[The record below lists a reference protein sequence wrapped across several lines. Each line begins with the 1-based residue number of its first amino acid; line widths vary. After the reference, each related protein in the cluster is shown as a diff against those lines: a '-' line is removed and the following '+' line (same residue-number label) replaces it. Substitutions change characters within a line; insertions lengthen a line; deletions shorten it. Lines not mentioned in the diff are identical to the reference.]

1 MQHILNIS
9 IHSGESILILW
20 FGSFLSWEC
29 WTNELQMFLFKQKGL
44 VAVRKFANFIVGS
57 VTKRNC

>member
-9 IHSGESILILW
+9 IHSGESI

-29 WTNELQMFLFKQKGL
+29 WTNELQMFLFKQKGQ